1 MLKCK
6 IIQKNNVY
14 NLKQVFGK
22 SANFNGVAFFKF
34 TNI

>member
-14 NLKQVFGK
+14 NLKQVFDK